1 MDLKLLFGQSEI
13 LFHHLAADG
22 VVEVAVLLKGLQSQ
36 VTIDLVQ
43 GSEESS
49 DKLHAADLAQKLGD
63 TGIGTC
69 VLGTHCNL
77 VVRRLELGILAGHKA
92 VGFT

>member
-1 MDLKLLFGQSEI
+1 M
-13 LFHHLAADG
+13 
-22 VVEVAVLLKGLQSQ
+22 VEVAVLLKGLQSQ
-36 VTIDLVQ
+36 VAIDLVE
-43 GSEESS
+43 GSEESP
-49 DKLHAADLAQKLGD
+49 DKLHAADFAQKLGN

-77 VVRRLELGILAGHKA
+77 VVRRLELSILAGQKA